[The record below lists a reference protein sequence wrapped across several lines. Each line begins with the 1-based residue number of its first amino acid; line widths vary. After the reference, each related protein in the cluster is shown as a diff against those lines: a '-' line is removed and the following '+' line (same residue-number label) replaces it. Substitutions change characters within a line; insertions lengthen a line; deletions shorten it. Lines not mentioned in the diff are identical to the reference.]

1 MIKFTN
7 FIKDFTEGKDLSR
20 IKLKFH
26 KNADFCSGEKDTTQY
41 LFEDDESKESVWT
54 ILNSWRGN
62 SKNKETSSLLDY
74 CDYLITFSQ
83 YNLYGSDFYIFGG
96 IYEIKKAFPEKYG
109 KNGYDIKLL
118 KDYKEYRKRLIVK
131 FKTGR
136 VFERWYLSLQDN
148 DIEIFELFPD
158 IASEKFNGYQ
168 NVSIVYKNLKIAL
181 NDPTWIG
188 ALKNVKAIYAITDIS
203 NGKLY
208 IGSACGNTGLFG
220 RWSDYINNLTGG
232 NQEFEDIKKING
244 EDYIKK
250 NFKYSILEI
259 FDTKTKQEYILE
271 RENYWKNV
279 FETKKFGMNWN

>member
-1 MIKFTN
+1 MIKFTD

-20 IKLKFH
+20 IKVKFH

-41 LFEDDESKESVWT
+41 LFEDNESKESVWT

-118 KDYKEYRKRLIVK
+118 KDYKGYRKRLVIK

-136 VFERWYLSLQDN
+136 VFERWYLSLQDD

-208 IGSACGNTGLFG
+208 IGSACGNGGLFG

-232 NQEFEDIKKING
+232 NQEFEDIKK
-244 EDYIKK
+244 
-250 NFKYSILEI
+250 
-259 FDTKTKQEYILE
+259 
-271 RENYWKNV
+271 
-279 FETKKFGMNWN
+279 

>member
-1 MIKFTN
+1 MIKFTD

-20 IKLKFH
+20 IKVKFH

-96 IYEIKKAFPEKYG
+96 IYEIKKIFPEKYG

-136 VFERWYLSLQDN
+136 VFERWYLSLQDD

-208 IGSACGNTGLFG
+208 IGSACGNGGLFG

-250 NFKYSILEI
+250 NFKYSIVEI
-259 FDTKTKQEYILE
+259 FDTKTKDEYILE
-271 RENYWKNV
+271 RESYWKNV